1 MKKQHRKIQ
10 LHRETLHGLEL
21 SQVATA
27 MGGNTRAGT
36 NCGSLCN
43 TCVSFCSGCHGC

>member
-1 MKKQHRKIQ
+1 MKKQHQRIQ
-10 LHRETLHGLEL
+10 LHRETLHNLEA
-21 SQVATA
+21 SQIAQAVGA
-27 MGGNTRAGT
+27 TRAQS